1 MWSHQ
6 IIVKTN
12 LYKWTVINIRLSIL
26 VGKHNIVFVQVWIQF
41 AFQAITLLFP
51 FLIFKTEWLLS
62 DTFCHIFWT
71 RRRKWSHS
79 CAALALCLRLFLHF
93 AELQITFK
101 NMSGLM
107 FFYWQWCSKFRR
119 VWWPNKLTILFHPI
133 LLIIL
138 LFFFPVSQSCL
149 MANTSRD
156 VMWVFSA
163 SINLWLVRLP
173 GSCTAVSPIAA
184 PSGGAAVFRALKE
197 VLYLLTWPVLLRK
210 LFTTKIGKVLL
221 P

>member
-1 MWSHQ
+1 MTSVGYILPHILNQ
-6 IIVKTN
+6 TEEVK
-12 LYKWTVINIRLSIL
+12 
-26 VGKHNIVFVQVWIQF
+26 
-41 AFQAITLLFP
+41 P
-51 FLIFKTEWLLS
+51 FLCSFGFMFK
-62 DTFCHIFWT
+62 
-71 RRRKWSHS
+71 
-79 CAALALCLRLFLHF
+79 AL
-93 AELQITFK
+93 LQITFK

-184 PSGGAAVFRALKE
+184 LQGVRLYSGPWRRSCIFWLG
-197 VLYLLTWPVLLRK
+197 LYYSVNSSLLRLEK
-210 LFTTKIGKVLL
+210 FCCLSDVVFWQVIDL
-221 P
+221 PAV